1 MHCKCYKTIK
11 ELPLHLGEPYGTF
24 VAVATV
30 VAVVAVVADETLK
43 TLEDG

>member
-24 VAVATV
+24 VAV
-30 VAVVAVVADETLK
+30 VAVVAVVADVTLK